1 MDIPQKIFKSY
12 DIRGVYP
19 EELNEDYAVP
29 IIKAIYQVVQ
39 SQLQTKKPLQFAVGR
54 DMRLSSPAIFE
65 AISKTLIELGAEVI
79 DLGIVSTPTFYYA
92 VFKNQFDGG
101 VQITASHNPGQYN
114 GIKIVR
120 KSPTGLVKIGKSTGM
135 DDIKTLSLRGAKDYT
150 AQTSELCLS
159 PSAKRK
165 KNGFKTGTIT
175 QKSGVVVEEVENALR
190 IAGNPKLNA
199 YKVVADAANALGALY
214 IEELFKTIP
223 GELIK
228 MNFELDGTF
237 PAHQAD
243 PLQKETLVD
252 LQKKVI
258 EEGADIGLAP
268 DGDGDR
274 LFFIDEK
281 GEIVPPSIITAIV
294 ARELLKKHK
303 GATVLGDIRYIM
315 TPKKIVE
322 ELGGTFV
329 ITKVGHSFIT
339 EKLHETGGV
348 FAGESSSHYFFKET
362 GNAESQIPMI
372 LIILKVMTQENKKL
386 SEIVNSLKRSHESGE
401 YNFEVKNAKE
411 VMEAMKKEFPEGEVS
426 ELDGVSISYAD
437 WRVSLRS
444 SNTEP
449 LLRLNVEV
457 ELGGDIEGTKNK
469 MIDLIKKHA
478 VFEENTSH

>member
-1 MDIPQKIFKSY
+1 MRNIPPEKIFKSY

-19 EELNEDYAVP
+19 SELNEDFAVP
-29 IIKAIYQVVQ
+29 IIKAIYKVI
-39 SQLQTKKPLQFAVGR
+39 SDQLQTDKPLIFAVGR
-54 DMRLSSPAIFE
+54 DMRLSSPTIFKAVSE
-65 AISKTLIELGAEVI
+65 TLVKLGAKVI

-92 VFKNQFDGG
+92 VFKKGFDGG
-101 VQITASHNPGQYN
+101 VQITASHNPGEYN

-120 KSPTGLVKIGKSTGM
+120 KSPTGLVKIGGSTGM
-135 DDIKTLSLRGAKDYT
+135 NDIKRLVIDGLDFPESSGGSIEKM
-150 AQTSELCLS
+150 E
-159 PSAKRK
+159 
-165 KNGFKTGTIT
+165 
-175 QKSGVVVEEVENALR
+175 GVVVEEVKNALD
-190 IAGNPKLNA
+190 IAGNPKLNE
-199 YKVVADAANALGALY
+199 YKVVADAANALGGLY
-214 IEELFKTIP
+214 IEELYKAIP

-252 LQKKVI
+252 LQKKVV
-258 EEGADIGLAP
+258 EQGADLGLAP

-281 GEIVPPSIITAIV
+281 GQIIPPSIITAIV
-294 ARELLKKHK
+294 AREVLKKHK
-303 GATVLGDIRYIM
+303 GATILGDIRYIM

-339 EKLHETGGV
+339 EKLHETGGA

-372 LIILKVMTQENKKL
+372 LLILKVMTEENKKI
-386 SEIVNSLKRSHESGE
+386 SEIVEGLRRSHESGE
-401 YNFEVKNAKE
+401 FNFKVKNAKE
-411 VMEAMKKEFPEGEVS
+411 IMQKVKEEFPEGEVN
-426 ELDGVSISYAD
+426 ELDGVSISQAD

-457 ELGGDIEGTKNK
+457 DISGDIEERKK
-469 MIDLIKKHA
+469 IMMDLINKHA
-478 VFEENTSH
+478 VFDK

>member
-1 MDIPQKIFKSY
+1 MDNKIPPEKIFKSY
-12 DIRGVYP
+12 DIRGIYP
-19 EELNEDYAVP
+19 EEINEDFAVP
-29 IIKAIYQVVQ
+29 IIKAIYKVVQ
-39 SQLQTKKPLQFAVGR
+39 EQLQTDKPLKFAVGR

-65 AISKTLIELGAEVI
+65 AVSKTLISLGAQVI

-120 KSPTGLVKIGKSTGM
+120 ICPTGLVKIGKSTGM
-135 DDIKTLSLRGAKDYT
+135 DDIKKLAIEGVDMPEVDGGSMTKM
-150 AQTSELCLS
+150 E
-159 PSAKRK
+159 
-165 KNGFKTGTIT
+165 
-175 QKSGVVVEEVENALR
+175 GVVVEEVENAIR

-214 IEELFKTIP
+214 IEELFKHIP
-223 GELIK
+223 GSLVK

-252 LQKKVI
+252 LQKKVV
-258 EEGADIGLAP
+258 EEGADVGLAP

-372 LIILKVMTQENKKL
+372 LIILKVMTEEGKKL
-386 SEIVNSLKRSHESGE
+386 SEIVESLRRSHESGE

-411 VMEAMKKEFPEGEVS
+411 VMEAFKTEFPEGEVS
-426 ELDGVSISYAD
+426 ELDGVSITFAD
-437 WRVSLRS
+437 WRLSLRS

-457 ELGGDIEGTKNK
+457 ELDGNVEEVRDK
-469 MIDLIKKHA
+469 MIGLIKKHA
-478 VFEENTSH
+478 VFAEGASH

>member
-1 MDIPQKIFKSY
+1 MDKQIPPEKIFKSY

-19 EELNEDYAVP
+19 EEINEEFAIP
-29 IIKAIYQVVQ
+29 ITRAIYKLILD
-39 SQLQTKKPLQFAVGR
+39 QLNSVGPLTVAVGR
-54 DMRLSSPAIFE
+54 DMRLSSPALFE
-65 AISKTLIELGAEVI
+65 NVTKTLIKLGAKVI

-92 VFKNQFDGG
+92 VFKGGLDGG
-101 VQITASHNPGQYN
+101 VQITASHNPKEYN

-135 DDIKTLSLRGAKDYT
+135 DDIKKMAIEGIDLPKVDGGSIT
-150 AQTSELCLS
+150 
-159 PSAKRK
+159 K
-165 KNGFKTGTIT
+165 KM
-175 QKSGVVVEEVENALR
+175 GVVVEEVENALR
-190 IAGNPKLNA
+190 IAGNPILNS

-214 IEELFKTIP
+214 IEELFKHIP

-252 LQKKVI
+252 LQKRVVK
-258 EEGADIGLAP
+258 EGADLGLAP

-294 ARELLKKHK
+294 AREVLKKHK

-372 LIILKVMTQENKKL
+372 LIILKVMTEEGKKL
-386 SEIVNSLKRSHESGE
+386 SEIVDSLRRSHESGE

-411 VMEAMKKEFPEGEVS
+411 VMEAIKKEFPEGEVS
-426 ELDGVSISYAD
+426 ELDGVSISFAD
-437 WRVSLRS
+437 WRLSLRS

-469 MIDLIKKHA
+469 MIGLIKKHA
-478 VFEENTSH
+478 VFEK

>member
-1 MDIPQKIFKSY
+1 MSNIPPEKIFKSY

-19 EELNEDYAVP
+19 EEINEDFAVP
-29 IIKAIYQVVQ
+29 IIKAIYKVI
-39 SQLQTKKPLQFAVGR
+39 SDQLQTNQPLTIAVGR
-54 DMRLSSPAIFE
+54 DMRLSSPAIFKAVSE
-65 AISKTLIELGAEVI
+65 TLVSLGAKVI

-92 VFKNQFDGG
+92 VFKKGFDGG
-101 VQITASHNPGQYN
+101 VQITASQNPG
-114 GIKIVR
+114 G
-120 KSPTGLVKIGKSTGM
+120 
-135 DDIKTLSLRGAKDYT
+135 SL
-150 AQTSELCLS
+150 E
-159 PSAKRK
+159 
-165 KNGFKTGTIT
+165 NME
-175 QKSGVVVEEVENALR
+175 GVVVEEVKNALD
-190 IAGNPKLNA
+190 IAGNPKLYE

-214 IEELFKTIP
+214 IEELYKHIP
-223 GELIK
+223 GSLVK

-252 LQKKVI
+252 LQKRVL
-258 EEGADIGLAP
+258 EEGADLGLAP

-281 GEIVPPSIITAIV
+281 GEIIPPSIITAIV
-294 ARELLKKHK
+294 AREVLKKHK
-303 GATVLGDIRYIM
+303 GATILGDIRYIM

-329 ITKVGHSFIT
+329 ITRVGHSFIT
-339 EKLHETGGV
+339 EKLHETGGA

-372 LIILKVMTQENKKL
+372 ILILKVMTEEGKKI
-386 SEIVNSLKRSHESGE
+386 SEIVDSLKRSHESGE
-401 YNFEVKNAKE
+401 FNFKVKNAKE
-411 VMEAMKKEFPEGEVS
+411 IMQKVKAEFPEAEVS
-426 ELDGVSISYAD
+426 ELDGVSISQAD

-457 ELGGDIEGTKNK
+457 DITGDIEERKK
-469 MIDLIKKHA
+469 IMMDLINKHA
-478 VFEENTSH
+478 VFEE